1 MCVIAIIHVYYFYQL
16 KICVILLLLL
26 LLIMHTHTHTHNDAL
41 LSGQTV
47 NELSNN
53 LLDSLDI
60 GSSNGSIIPR
70 LVAFLY
76 CLSSSK
82 KIINIFLFFD
92 TLHMQNVC
100 IML

>member
-1 MCVIAIIHVYYFYQL
+1 MIAINTCILFL
-16 KICVILLLLL
+16 SIENICDFI
-26 LLIMHTHTHTHNDAL
+26 IIIINYAHTHTHNDAL

-60 GSSNGSIIPR
+60 GSSNGSNNSKVSSI
-70 LVAFLY
+70 LY

-82 KIINIFLFFD
+82 KIINIFFIL
-92 TLHMQNVC
+92 
-100 IML
+100 